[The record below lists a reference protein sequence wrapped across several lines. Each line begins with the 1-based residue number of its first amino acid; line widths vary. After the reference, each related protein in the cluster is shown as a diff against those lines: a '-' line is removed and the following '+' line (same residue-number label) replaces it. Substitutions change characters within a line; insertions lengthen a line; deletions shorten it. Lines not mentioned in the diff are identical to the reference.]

1 MNKPDHVAIIMDGN
15 GRWAQSR
22 GRPRTYGHI
31 RGAYV
36 AKKIITEAVDS
47 GIKNLTLF
55 AFSSENWF
63 RPEQE
68 VGFLMR
74 LLAHRLRREHD
85 TLVRKNVRFHVIGDM
100 SRLPAYVQDLAQHT
114 IHTTRSNTGMNLIFA
129 LSYGGRHDI
138 LTSVREL
145 AEKVKKGEIDPQAIN
160 ESHISLSLQTGG
172 LPDPDL
178 ILRTSGEQRLSN
190 FFLWQAAYSEIYF
203 TNKHW
208 PDFTAE
214 DFHRA
219 LLEYSTR
226 SRRFG
231 RVEPISMDKNTVG
244 LQVVAQEYT

>member
-31 RGAYV
+31 RGAFV

-55 AFSSENWF
+55 AFSTENWF

-85 TLVRKNVRFHVIGDM
+85 TLVEKNVRFHVIGDI
-100 SRLPAYVQDLAQHT
+100 SRLPASVQAHAQQT
-114 IHTTRSNTGMNLIFA
+114 IYSTRLNTGMNLIFA
-129 LSYGGRHDI
+129 LSYGGRQDI
-138 LTSVREL
+138 LASVRQL
-145 AEKVKKGEIDPQAIN
+145 AEKVQKGELQPETID
-160 ESHISLSLQTGG
+160 ESHLAFGLQTSG

-190 FFLWQAAYSEIYF
+190 FFLWQAAYAEIYF

-214 DFHRA
+214 DFHTA
-219 LLEYSTR
+219 LTDYSSR

-231 RVEPISMDKNTVG
+231 RVAPLAIANEASA
-244 LQVVAQEYT
+244 LQEYS